1 MQFLPPSSGGMLG
14 PRFPGPPM
22 AVQPPQGSVQ
32 LPMPM
37 SSTGQPVNMGMPQVQ
52 VAVVPAPVSLEKKV
66 PVPWGWKRLLLAETV
81 VYFSPSGI
89 QLKSLEEVQ
98 EYLSTE
104 GTCKCGLQ
112 CPLAVQTSFDF
123 DPKVPS
129 EVQMPASQPGAPSQC
144 KHQGSILALA
154 QIQNNTGFA
163 IRHNHNPTFNRAR
176 DGVKRSKVK
185 KKKKPFSGV
194 LVSQMLAAKEAEKQR
209 INEIIAQQKALEAQ
223 KETSADNSPGTSRRN
238 STEAKITPV
247 LPTQQPLMPP
257 LPEVETPPVQPME
270 SAKAVPS
277 EEDVASPVSEEPLP
291 SGTPPA
297 HLTPRMVHPAM
308 LSSRTMMNLGQVL
321 SQSPDSP
328 VATSPGPQGP
338 EEKPRGFSLAE
349 AMQAARKLNL
359 EQEQKDEQNLISKEE
374 EDSEMA
380 VSDSEGGRLMISEID
395 PEEKTEEGSSPITQ
409 TVNSPEKE
417 KGWDDTAK
425 NIEIRRLSSTDEGNK
440 VLEET
445 FHSPEKDMKKNP
457 LMNIFNIVSG
467 MEAAPPPPEEPL
479 PRGPQIPNPS
489 ALGALRPQLRGRKS
503 RQYSTLPP
511 LPHSPPPWVLGG
523 PGQRPPLQPQPPQ
536 GGPQQIVL
544 APQMVVQGQAPPQQV
559 MQLIQTVNGPMLVPM
574 AAPPQQMVQ
583 LQPQAGPLLSL
594 GQARPPVPSSTAPPG
609 TISPPGS
616 KIRPRKLAASE
627 TNTTPVSMAAAPLVM
642 TPSGNLVSFQNAAP
656 PSSGTQMINIAQ
668 ASPGPG
674 AQIVVG
680 GQGMILMP
688 QPQGIMYQQMPD
700 GSLVQ
705 MQGQMLPQGQIIM
718 PGQGQ
723 VTQGAASSQMVVAP
737 AALVQGITP
746 GIQAGPTRQLLAGP
760 PSNPTRKRPSAKKAR
775 P

>member
-1 MQFLPPSSGGMLG
+1 
-14 PRFPGPPM
+14 
-22 AVQPPQGSVQ
+22 
-32 LPMPM
+32 
-37 SSTGQPVNMGMPQVQ
+37 
-52 VAVVPAPVSLEKKV
+52 
-66 PVPWGWKRLLLAETV
+66 
-81 VYFSPSGI
+81 
-89 QLKSLEEVQ
+89 
-98 EYLSTE
+98 
-104 GTCKCGLQ
+104 
-112 CPLAVQTSFDF
+112 
-123 DPKVPS
+123 
-129 EVQMPASQPGAPSQC
+129 
-144 KHQGSILALA
+144 
-154 QIQNNTGFA
+154 
-163 IRHNHNPTFNRAR
+163 
-176 DGVKRSKVK
+176 
-185 KKKKPFSGV
+185 
-194 LVSQMLAAKEAEKQR
+194 
-209 INEIIAQQKALEAQ
+209 
-223 KETSADNSPGTSRRN
+223 
-238 STEAKITPV
+238 
-247 LPTQQPLMPP
+247 
-257 LPEVETPPVQPME
+257 
-270 SAKAVPS
+270 
-277 EEDVASPVSEEPLP
+277 
-291 SGTPPA
+291 
-297 HLTPRMVHPAM
+297 M

-328 VATSPGPQGP
+328 VATSPGPHGP

-380 VSDSEGGRLMISEID
+380 VSDSEGGRLMISETD
-395 PEEKTEEGSSPITQ
+395 PEEKGEDSSPAGQ
-409 TVNSPEKE
+409 SVSSPEKE

-445 FHSPEKDMKKNP
+445 FHSPEKDLKKNP

-467 MEAAPPPPEEPL
+467 MEAVPPPPEESL

-523 PGQRPPLQPQPPQ
+523 PGQRPPLPQPPQ

-544 APQMVVQGQAPPQQV
+544 APQMVLQGQAPQQQV

-583 LQPQAGPLLSL
+583 IQPQQAGPLLSL
-594 GQARPPVPSSTAPPG
+594 GPRGPVPSAAALPG
-609 TISPPGS
+609 NISPTGG

-627 TNTTPVSMAAAPLVM
+627 TTTTPVSMAAAPLVM
-642 TPSGNLVSFQNAAP
+642 TPAGNLVSFQNAAP

-705 MQGQMLPQGQIIM
+705 MQGQVLPQGQILM

-723 VTQGAASSQMVVAP
+723 VAPGGPSSQMVVAP
-737 AALVQGITP
+737 GGLVQGITP
-746 GIQAGPTRQLLAGP
+746 LPPGPTRQLLSGAPGSQP
-760 PSNPTRKRPSAKKAR
+760 RKRPSAKKVR
-775 P
+775 PKKKAKSGEDGEEADQDETDTSFEEPQASTSKSLSPRSSIQSNKVDSSGLNATPPHQKDAGDFEQLREKSPESEMEFRDLLDTTEDGDHREEDRAETSASNVSFVEEKIVISDEEESTIEEGQPNHSKFVTSSSKKKKKRKKKGTRESHRDRSRSGGKLPINCYPFRH